1 MKIKIDLLKLAV
13 AKDGNLQKI
22 ENIINE
28 NENKS
33 DKSLDWL
40 YDTKCQEGEYINYP
54 NIFNNTE
61 LKKISAK
68 DIKSDYK
75 HNYTVIYKGVE
86 LGIIQWEKYGIGNSH
101 AYFKFNN
108 KVLYTS
114 EWLLYKQVFAD
125 LKLNIEYIS
134 KIDLAVDTYT
144 NITHSYF
151 RIISNKNNEIII
163 NGKIIKDRDKL
174 LRSPYFITYGTLNNP
189 IKEHTIYL
197 ETIDKSI
204 IMRGYNK
211 SNEISD
217 NSHKD
222 YIFNPM
228 QYYGD
233 IWRCE
238 VSINAKQLNKHE
250 YDNIT
255 PIELLN
261 KLEDDNFRIHLF
273 KKYLSKLFRYSSK
286 NKKRKTFITI

>member
-1 MKIKIDLLKLAV
+1 MKIKIDLLKLAI

-33 DKSLDWL
+33 IEALNKIFDSKR
-40 YDTKCQEGEYINYP
+40 QEGECINYP

-61 LKKISAK
+61 LKHISAEG
-68 DIKSDYK
+68 IKSDYK
-75 HNYTVIYKGVE
+75 HNYTVIYKGIE
-86 LGIIQWEKYGIGNSH
+86 LGVIQWEKYGFGNNH
-101 AYFKFNN
+101 AYFKFYN

-114 EWLLYKQVFAD
+114 DWLLFKQAFND
-125 LKLNIEYIS
+125 LKLTIDYIS

-174 LRSPYFITYGTLNNP
+174 LHSPYFITYGTLNNP

-211 SNEISD
+211 SNEISN
-217 NSHKD
+217 NSDKN
-222 YIFNPM
+222 YIFNPT

-255 PIELLN
+255 PIEFLS
-261 KLEDDNFRIHLF
+261 KLEDDNFRVHLF

-286 NKKRKTFITI
+286 NKKRKTFISI

>member
-1 MKIKIDLLKLAV
+1 MKIKIDLLKLAI
-13 AKDGNLQKI
+13 AKDCNLQKI
-22 ENIINE
+22 ENIIEE
-28 NENKS
+28 NNNKS
-33 DKSLDWL
+33 IESLNKIF
-40 YDTKCQEGEYINYP
+40 YSKHQEGEYINYP

-61 LKKISAK
+61 LKRISAK

-75 HNYTVIYKGVE
+75 HNYTVIYKGIE
-86 LGIIQWEKYGIGNSH
+86 LGVIQWEKYGIGNSH
-101 AYFKFNN
+101 AYFKFHN
-108 KVLYTS
+108 KVLYNS
-114 EWLLYKQVFAD
+114 DWLLYQQAFRD
-125 LKLNIEYIS
+125 LKLSIDYIS
-134 KIDLAVDTYT
+134 RIDLAADTYT

-151 RIISNKNNEIII
+151 RIVSNKKNEIII

-174 LRSPYFITYGTLNNP
+174 LHSPYFITYGSLNHP

-211 SNEISD
+211 SNEISN
-217 NSHKD
+217 NSDKS
-222 YIFNPM
+222 YIFDPT

-255 PIELLN
+255 PIDFLS

-286 NKKRKTFITI
+286 NKKRKTFISI